1 MVPLRNRRLDAGC
14 AERFA
19 HEKLSV
25 SAFRDPSKHQEP
37 ERQVFELPL
46 NETTSLLFSTFNG
59 TPYVLVVR
67 RKPQS
72 ETPSNHQPS
81 VLSPFFQLGLIARA
95 MRAGYCIVKGNLL
108 AFGGSGRYPARFF
121 LSSYHRLNRNLRS
134 LAALR
139 QSIRTSGV
147 VKRPIHILTS
157 LPSAARE
164 ALSLV
169 KRIGQSRPPREGH
182 KRCSG
187 DRS

>member
-1 MVPLRNRRLDAGC
+1 MVPLRNRSR
-14 AERFA
+14 RFRPRELPNSQNTRA
-19 HEKLSV
+19 IPFIAPTK
-25 SAFRDPSKHQEP
+25 PQEP
-37 ERQVFELPL
+37 ERQVFALPL

-121 LSSYHRLNRNLRS
+121 LSSYHRLS
-134 LAALR
+134 H
-139 QSIRTSGV
+139 SIRSKAHQTHLEANTGLV
-147 VKRPIHILTS
+147 DHPIYRR
-157 LPSAARE
+157 LP
-164 ALSLV
+164 
-169 KRIGQSRPPREGH
+169 KP
-182 KRCSG
+182 
-187 DRS
+187 